1 MYLIHGSVLLASLG
15 FIPTLTAGETIGTVV
30 TPGRILVNNLA
41 VEGNATLTNG
51 ALLKTS
57 SAPARV
63 DLISGGAVSLDV
75 RSEALASR
83 LQMQL
88 RHGKGILTNAAAT
101 IEALGLKVKTA
112 DAQSQV
118 LVTVAGDKVEV
129 AAIRGM
135 ARVQNRQGMLLA
147 LVHNGKPLSFEPG
160 LGPPESTVTGTL
172 RREGAKLLLQDELT
186 GTCVELRGDG
196 LAAQQ
201 GQRIQ
206 ASGESQI
213 TGDTANH
220 VILVSRLNRLES
232 EPASGNSAS
241 SPSTA
246 NTTASTAAKTGM
258 SAGTKIGLAALAFG
272 GIAAGIAVPLAMSN

>member
-1 MYLIHGSVLLASLG
+1 VN
-15 FIPTLTAGETIGTVV
+15 TAE
-30 TPGRILVNNLA
+30 
-41 VEGNATLTNG
+41 
-51 ALLKTS
+51 
-57 SAPARV
+57 
-63 DLISGGAVSLDV
+63 
-75 RSEALASR
+75 
-83 LQMQL
+83 
-88 RHGKGILTNAAAT
+88 
-101 IEALGLKVKTA
+101 
-112 DAQSQV
+112 AQSQV
-118 LVTVAGDKVEV
+118 LVSVAGDKVEV
-129 AAIRGM
+129 AAIQGT

-147 LVHNGKPLSFEPG
+147 LVHKGKPLSFEPG

-196 LAAQQ
+196 LSAQQ

-220 VILVSRLNRLES
+220 VILVSRLNRLDT
-232 EPASGNSAS
+232 EPASGNASGNSAS
-241 SPSTA
+241 SPSAA

-258 SAGTKIGLAALAFG
+258 SAGTKIGLAALTFG